1 MVKSVMV
8 TLLLGHIGMQDG
20 CCLPKHSN
28 SIHFPRGR
36 SHHQYLPGRVW
47 TGFNFFRQILA
58 GVQRGPPPGEAAPDT
73 STGCLTGMFSFQL
86 SSAGTSTTTTTV
98 RRLSSMKRTVWP
110 PRRRCRTSRRGRG
123 ESETPTIDDGLHP
136 NQLGCWINALC
147 VVVVVPRLS
156 SCLPFGT
163 NRSELK
169 EKVTISTIKRLNYR
183 RPRFSSLCLLLIY
196 YLLAK
201 LFGGV
206 LFV

>member
-1 MVKSVMV
+1 MGW
-8 TLLLGHIGMQDG
+8 LEDW
-20 CCLPKHSN
+20 CLAKHSN

-86 SSAGTSTTTTTV
+86 STTTTTV

-110 PRRRCRTSRRGRG
+110 PRRWCRAIRRGWG

-147 VVVVVPRLS
+147 VVVVVAPRLS

-169 EKVTISTIKRLNYR
+169 GKATTSAIIRLIYR
-183 RPRFSSLCLLLIY
+183 GPTFLVISLCLPLIY
-196 YLLAK
+196 YLLAI
-201 LFGGV
+201 LFGGG